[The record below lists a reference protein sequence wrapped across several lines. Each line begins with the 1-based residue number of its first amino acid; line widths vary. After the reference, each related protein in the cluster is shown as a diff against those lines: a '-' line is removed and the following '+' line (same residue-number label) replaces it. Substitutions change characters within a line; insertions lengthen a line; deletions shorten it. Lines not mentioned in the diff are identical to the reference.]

1 MLLAE
6 NSNHTLKLE
15 CDMKF
20 QCTKRLTGNVAV
32 INAIRDER
40 KSQRHSA
47 PQLLAHRCRTI
58 VANVRVGLLFIV
70 N

>member
-1 MLLAE
+1 
-6 NSNHTLKLE
+6 
-15 CDMKF
+15 MKF